1 MTYVL
6 MVWTVVSCQAY
17 SCYSDWRQVLTFDY
31 RTFDANSSSKIL
43 CEEAGKAMF
52 ADRKYQCIKTK

>member
-17 SCYSDWRQVLTFDY
+17 SCYSDWRQVVV
-31 RTFDANSSSKIL
+31 FDATSNAKTL

>member
-17 SCYSDWRQVLTFDY
+17 SCYSDWRQVMVFDGTPY
-31 RTFDANSSSKIL
+31 AKIL
-43 CEEAGKAMF
+43 CEEAGKAML